1 MLEIGGIKFK
11 TFDLGGHE
19 VARKVWEEY
28 VASANAIVY
37 LIDIADDSR
46 FEESYEALRSIM
58 DSKQF
63 ADFPILILANKI
75 DLPSAVPVEKV
86 CEALHIQDKLTGKE
100 GAKLPAGMRPLEV
113 FPCSVINKEG
123 YGPGFEWLSKYV

>member
-37 LIDIADDSR
+37 LIDIADQSR
-46 FEESYEALRSIM
+46 FDESYEALKSIM

-75 DLPSAVPVEKV
+75 DLPSAVSIEDV
-86 CEALHIQDKLTGKE
+86 CTALHI
-100 GAKLPAGMRPLEV
+100 
-113 FPCSVINKEG
+113 
-123 YGPGFEWLSKYV
+123 